1 MMKNEHVKF
10 EDWLAGEMEDEAFR
24 TEYERLGPGF
34 EVARL
39 RMIRG
44 LTQQELAKRVGTH
57 QSSISRLESG
67 EREPSLSF
75 LRRVVHALDGDLEVR
90 IRTRREAVT
99 IEETSAGT
107 GTTDW
112 EFSDEP
118 RSLDDWIDQQSFDVL
133 TGEMV
138 PA

>member
-1 MMKNEHVKF
+1 MSGDSHIKF
-10 EDWLAGEMEDEAFR
+10 EDWLAEDMEDEAFR

-39 RMIRG
+39 RMMRG
-44 LTQQELAKRVGTH
+44 LTQQELAERVGTH

-75 LRRVVHALDGDLEVR
+75 LRRVVDALNGHLEVR
-90 IRTRREAVT
+90 IRGREEVT
-99 IEETSAGT
+99 VVEGT
-107 GTTDW
+107 DTATVTTDW
-112 EFSDEP
+112 QFSDTL
-118 RSLDDWIDQQSFDVL
+118 RTLADWVDQQSFDVL
-133 TGEMV
+133 TEEMV

>member
-1 MMKNEHVKF
+1 MSGDRHIRF
-10 EDWLAGEMEDEAFR
+10 EDWLAEEMEEEAFR

-39 RMIRG
+39 RMMRG
-44 LTQQELAKRVGTH
+44 LTQQELAERVGTH

-75 LRRVVHALDGDLEVR
+75 LRRVVDALNGYLEVR
-90 IRTRREAVT
+90 IRAREEVT
-99 IEETSAGT
+99 VVEETDAAT
-107 GTTDW
+107 ATTDW
-112 EFSDEP
+112 RFSDKP
-118 RSLDDWIDQQSFDVL
+118 RTLADWADQQSFDVL

>member
-1 MMKNEHVKF
+1 MREDRHIKF
-10 EDWLAGEMEDEAFR
+10 DDWLAEEMQDKEFR
-24 TEYERLGPGF
+24 AEYERLGPGF

-39 RMIRG
+39 RMLRG
-44 LTQQELAKRVGTH
+44 LTQAELAQRVGTH

-75 LRRVVHALDGDLEVR
+75 LRRVVEALDGRLKVHVVAE
-90 IRTRREAVT
+90 EKAVSVKQEDIAT
-99 IEETSAGT
+99 TTT
-107 GTTDW
+107 GWSLSEKTCDIVNWTDRQRVGV
-112 EFSDEP
+112 P
-118 RSLDDWIDQQSFDVL
+118 

>member
-1 MMKNEHVKF
+1 MSGDRHVKF
-10 EDWLAGEMEDEAFR
+10 EDWLVEEMEDEAFR

-39 RMIRG
+39 RMMRG
-44 LTQQELAKRVGTH
+44 LTQQELAERVGTH

-75 LRRVVHALDGDLEVR
+75 LRRVVDALNGHLEVR
-90 IRTRREAVT
+90 IRAREEVAVV
-99 IEETSAGT
+99 EETDAAT
-107 GTTDW
+107 VTTDW
-112 EFSDEP
+112 QFFDKP
-118 RSLDDWIDQQSFDVL
+118 RMLADRADQQSFDVL
-133 TGEMV
+133 TGEMM